1 MQANIKTLQ
10 NGISTAALKKIIH
23 KLCVATWSCGLLAI
37 YTMNQRCCGFLSVW
51 QLNLPCSTFLNG
63 LWADPG
69 FVWITLSNPNSCH
82 TILQLHIGQKMTQNW
97 LEGPS
102 HPQQNS
108 NTRKLQKGNGGG
120 GACFSSLSSKLGR
133 YRSNALNVCI
143 AKGRE
148 EKACF
153 SPLPQECFQDPHHNF
168 LSFCLQLKPTRWGGK
183 NRGSIITLSHTHLK
197 FTSPFIASSSS
208 GCVG

>member
-108 NTRKLQKGNGGG
+108 NTRKLQKGKRGGSLFLFSLLQTGKIQKQCFKCLHCKREG
-120 GACFSSLSSKLGR
+120 GKSVFFPSPPGMLPRSPSQFSFLLSSAQANKMGW
-133 YRSNALNVCI
+133 
-143 AKGRE
+143 E
-148 EKACF
+148 EQRVNYH
-153 SPLPQECFQDPHHNF
+153 PL
-168 LSFCLQLKPTRWGGK
+168 T
-183 NRGSIITLSHTHLK
+183 HT
-197 FTSPFIASSSS
+197 P
-208 GCVG
+208 